1 MSTIINASTS
11 GAGGTIIT
19 PDNTGVLEIQTAG
32 TTAITIDA
40 SQNVELA
47 NPLSADQGGT
57 GLTSPGPAGYVLES
71 DGTGW
76 VASPSSSLLPTPGD
90 EGNVLTSDGTEW
102 ISSAPGLEL
111 PSPGSEGQV
120 LQSDG
125 TDWIS
130 GSIQDVLPA
139 PSTAGK
145 VLTSN
150 GTTWSSQSLPSQLP
164 SPSNNG
170 YVLKSN
176 GTAWVS
182 APPLSVLPAP
192 STAGNVLMSNG
203 STWISSN
210 PYYIFPPGG
219 WYIYTLNNHKIGRL
233 YGSIVNN
240 FEIRRMLDV
249 GISLIGNIIYE
260 FEAVFHLKSDHKGS
274 NKQRGGQFSFG
285 FGGDATINNISYQ
298 VKSADSDTGDN
309 TIDDDLIIRT
319 GAGGTATITTTD
331 LQVVLDVLPTYQN
344 RNYHVCLTI
353 RGSVSINTSGTFIPI
368 WKSQLTNGGFY
379 KTRKGSYFRIRP
391 IGPAGGDASVGDW
404 A

>member
-40 SQNVELA
+40 SQNVTLA
-47 NPLSADQGGT
+47 NPLAADQGGT
-57 GLTSPGPAGYVLES
+57 GLSSPGASGYVLTS

-90 EGNVLTSDGTEW
+90 EGNVLTSDGTDW
-102 ISSAPGLEL
+102 VSTAPGLEL
-111 PSPGSEGQV
+111 PSPGSEGQI

-125 TDWIS
+125 TDWVS

-170 YVLKSN
+170 YVLKAN
-176 GTAWVS
+176 GTSWVA

-210 PYYIFPPGG
+210 PYYLFPPGG
-219 WYIYTLNNHKIGRL
+219 WYIYTLNNHKIGSL
-233 YGSIVNN
+233 FGSIVN
-240 FEIRRMLDV
+240 FYETRKVLDV
-249 GISLIGNIIYE
+249 GILLDSNVIYE
-260 FEAVFHLKSDHKGS
+260 FEAVFNLKSDHSGS
-274 NKQRGGQFSFG
+274 NKTRSTDFYLG
-285 FGGDATINNISYQ
+285 FGGTATLNNISYQ
-298 VKSADSDTGDN
+298 VKHTQTDTGSIE
-309 TIDDDLIIRT
+309 IDEDLLLT
-319 GAGGTATITTTD
+319 GSTATATVQTNDVTQILTLTT
-331 LQVVLDVLPTYQN
+331 PN
-344 RNYHVCLTI
+344 GKNAHVGVSI
-353 RGSVSINTSGTFIPI
+353 RGVVSINSSGTFIPL
-368 WKSQLTNGGFY
+368 WRNKLQNGGFW

-391 IGPAGGDASVGDW
+391 LGPAGGDAAVGNW
-404 A
+404 V